1 VPSHLNR
8 RSEQPP
14 ASGGSEKGLLQTP
27 GARPALMGS
36 PTSRL
41 SGRHDLADFVSPPES
56 ADCPQDALP
65 CAQRRSPSKRRGQSS
80 SFATNAERPD
90 LPELDSETKGT
101 EAYCPRATGSSAPK
115 FLPSTE
121 FVDVGCRP
129 GARGR
134 HGRALPPEVAHAV
147 RHLLAPSAR
156 PLRGRVRGFRW
167 NRGGCSSPLTPRGAG
182 SFCLDLF
189 LGREAGAM
197 GLYKSRGAGRR
208 RARSVRAADW
218 RARPAP
224 LGATRL
230 LTALRPR
237 G

>member
-8 RSEQPP
+8 HSEQPP

-27 GARPALMGS
+27 GSRPALMGS

-134 HGRALPPEVAHAV
+134 HGRALPPELRNGVTQ
-147 RHLLAPSAR
+147 LLAPSAR
-156 PLRGRVRGFRW
+156 PLRGRGRGFRW
-167 NRGGCSSPLTPRGAG
+167 NRGGCSSPLRRVVPARFVSTCSWAVKLEQWASTKVEARGVAG
-182 SFCLDLF
+182 
-189 LGREAGAM
+189 LGA
-197 GLYKSRGAGRR
+197 S
-208 RARSVRAADW
+208 
-218 RARPAP
+218 AP
-224 LGATRL
+224 LIGGHGRL
-230 LTALRPR
+230 P
-237 G
+237 